1 MVSTAYREQRR
12 LMMVTEARQAED
24 GSAHRMVIAARDRS
38 RNQDEINLAGVRFDN
53 YRKNPVVLWNHDA
66 SPRLLA
72 GAPPSGGIPIAKTL
86 EIGHDEEGRIVAS
99 FEFNS
104 NDPFAARVENAWN
117 NGFLRAASIHYL
129 PTRIVEVKDAR
140 GRVER
145 VRIEESDLLEWSLLP
160 VPADPDSVRAAARA
174 LNLPEEIFRGL
185 EPEPETEEAEEAEP
199 VTEEPSPNPEPKET
213 DPFIDALRE
222 RVGAVEQELREL
234 AARDSTTEEEPQEI
248 PAPEESQGPIL
259 AAVEAQFAAMRQI
272 IEEK

>member
-1 MVSTAYREQRR
+1 MVSTAYAEQRR
-12 LMMVTEARQAED
+12 VMVVTEARQAED
-24 GSAHRMVIAARDRS
+24 GSPHRMVIAANERS

-72 GAPPSGGIPIAKTL
+72 AAPPSGGIPIAKTL

-160 VPADPDSVRAAARA
+160 LPADPNSVREGARA
-174 LNLPEEIFRGL
+174 LELPEEIFRGL
-185 EPEPETEEAEEAEP
+185 EPEPENDEAEP
-199 VTEEPSPNPEPKET
+199 FVDSVTEKPEPEPNQD
-213 DPFIDALRE
+213 DPIEALRE
-222 RVGAVEQELREL
+222 RVDAVEQELRAL
-234 AARDSTTEEEPQEI
+234 AAKPPTTQENPQEPPVRDEPQD
-248 PAPEESQGPIL
+248 PVL
-259 AAVEAQFAAMRQI
+259 VAVEAEFAAMRQI

>member
-1 MVSTAYREQRR
+1 MVSTAYREQCRV
-12 LMMVTEARQAED
+12 MVVTEARQAED

-72 GAPPSGGIPIAKTL
+72 AAPPSGGIPIAKTL

-160 VPADPDSVRAAARA
+160 VPADPDSVREGARA
-174 LNLPEEIFRGL
+174 LELPEEIFRGL
-185 EPEPETEEAEEAEP
+185 EPEPEESEPLPDP
-199 VTEEPSPNPEPKET
+199 VTDEPEPEPKQG
-213 DPFIDALRE
+213 DPIEALTERVDALESEVKALRSVQE
-222 RVGAVEQELREL
+222 AAQEQTEAPESDEQEDGELVAVGEEL
-234 AARDSTTEEEPQEI
+234 AAIR
-248 PAPEESQGPIL
+248 
-259 AAVEAQFAAMRQI
+259 RI
-272 IEEK
+272 IEEE

>member
-1 MVSTAYREQRR
+1 MVSTAYREQCRV
-12 LMMVTEARQAED
+12 MVVKEARQAED
-24 GSAHRMVIAARDRS
+24 GSSHRMVIAARDRS

-66 SPRLLA
+66 SPSLLA
-72 GAPPSGGIPIAKTL
+72 AAPPSGGIPIAKTL

-160 VPADPDSVRAAARA
+160 VPADPDSVREGARA
-174 LNLPEEIFRGL
+174 LELPEEIFRGL
-185 EPEPETEEAEEAEP
+185 EPEAEETEPLPDP
-199 VTEEPSPNPEPKET
+199 VTEDPEPEPEPKEA

-222 RVGAVEQELREL
+222 RVDTLEQEFREL
-234 AARDSTTEEEPQEI
+234 AAKTSEEKPQEPQET
-248 PAPEESQGPIL
+248 PPPDPVL
-259 AAVEAQFAAMRQI
+259 ATVEAEFAAMRQI

>member
-1 MVSTAYREQRR
+1 MVSTAYREQCRV
-12 LMMVTEARQAED
+12 MVVTEARQAED
-24 GSAHRMVIAARDRS
+24 GSAHRMVLAARDRS

-72 GAPPSGGIPIAKTL
+72 AAPPSGGIPIAKTL

-117 NGFLRAASIHYL
+117 NGFLRAASIHCL

-160 VPADPDSVRAAARA
+160 VPADPDSVREGARA
-174 LNLPEEIFRGL
+174 LELPEEIFRGL
-185 EPEPETEEAEEAEP
+185 EPEPEDDEARPPTDP
-199 VTEEPSPNPEPKET
+199 VSEEPDPEPNQG
-213 DPFIDALRE
+213 DPVEALRE
-222 RVGAVEQELREL
+222 RVDAVEQKLEEL
-234 AARDSTTEEEPQEI
+234 AVRTSTTEEEAQET
-248 PAPEESQGPIL
+248 PAPEESQDPIL
-259 AAVEAQFAAMRQI
+259 ADIGTQFAAMRQLM
-272 IEEK
+272 EEK

>member
-1 MVSTAYREQRR
+1 MVSTAYREQCRV
-12 LMMVTEARQAED
+12 MVVTEARQAED

-72 GAPPSGGIPIAKTL
+72 AAPPSGGIPIAKTL

-160 VPADPDSVRAAARA
+160 VPADPDSVREGARA
-174 LNLPEEIFRGL
+174 LELPEEIFRGF
-185 EPEPETEEAEEAEP
+185 EPEPEDDEAEP
-199 VTEEPSPNPEPKET
+199 PTEEREPEPEPKEA
-213 DPFIDALRE
+213 DPFINALTERVDALERE
-222 RVGAVEQELREL
+222 VKALSVQEAAQEQTEAPESDEQEDGELVAVGEEL
-234 AARDSTTEEEPQEI
+234 AAIR
-248 PAPEESQGPIL
+248 
-259 AAVEAQFAAMRQI
+259 RI

>member
-1 MVSTAYREQRR
+1 MVSTSYTEQRR
-12 LMMVTEARQAED
+12 VMVVTEARQAED

-53 YRKNPVVLWNHDA
+53 YRKNPVVFWNHDA

-72 GAPPSGGIPIAKTL
+72 AAPPSGGIPIAKTL

-145 VRIEESDLLEWSLLP
+145 LRIEESELLEWSLVP

-185 EPEPETEEAEEAEP
+185 EPEPEESEPLPDP
-199 VTEEPSPNPEPKET
+199 VTDEPEPEPKQG
-213 DPFIDALRE
+213 DPIEALTERVDALE
-222 RVGAVEQELREL
+222 SEVKALSVQEAAQEQTEAPESDEQEDGELVAVGEEL
-234 AARDSTTEEEPQEI
+234 AAIR
-248 PAPEESQGPIL
+248 
-259 AAVEAQFAAMRQI
+259 RI

>member
-1 MVSTAYREQRR
+1 
-12 LMMVTEARQAED
+12 
-24 GSAHRMVIAARDRS
+24 MVIAARDRS

-72 GAPPSGGIPIAKTL
+72 AARPSGGIPIAKTL

-117 NGFLRAASIHYL
+117 NGFLRAALIHYL

-160 VPADPDSVRAAARA
+160 VPADPDSVREGARA
-174 LNLPEEIFRGL
+174 LNLPEELFRGL
-185 EPEPETEEAEEAEP
+185 EPEPEESEPLPDP
-199 VTEEPSPNPEPKET
+199 VTDEPEPEPKQG
-213 DPFIDALRE
+213 DPIEALARACG
-222 RVGAVEQELREL
+222 RPGAVRPTAVELFKRQRRSRL
-234 AARDSTTEEEPQEI
+234 RNSQEI
-248 PAPEESQGPIL
+248 RTSKRTANL
-259 AAVEAQFAAMRQI
+259 VAVERRTSPPCRRI

>member
-1 MVSTAYREQRR
+1 MVSTTAYKEQRR
-12 LMMVTEARQAED
+12 VMVVTEARQAED
-24 GSAHRMVIAARDRS
+24 GSSHRMVIAARDRS

-66 SPRLLA
+66 SPKLLA
-72 GAPPSGGIPIAKTL
+72 AAPPSGGIPIAKTL

-129 PTRIVEVKDAR
+129 PTRIAEVKDAR

-160 VPADPDSVRAAARA
+160 VPADPDSVREAARA

-185 EPEPETEEAEEAEP
+185 EPEPEPSADL
-199 VTEEPSPNPEPKET
+199 VSEEPEPNQD
-213 DPFIDALRE
+213 DPIEALRE
-222 RVGAVEQELREL
+222 RIDALEEELREL
-234 AARDSTTEEEPQEI
+234 AAKTSTTEEEP
-248 PAPEESQGPIL
+248 PDAPVPDEPEDPMLEAIG
-259 AAVEAQFAAMRQI
+259 AQFAAMRQI
-272 IEEK
+272 MEEK

>member
-1 MVSTAYREQRR
+1 MVSTAYKEQCRV
-12 LMMVTEARQAED
+12 MVVTEARQAED

-66 SPRLLA
+66 NPSLLA
-72 GAPPSGGIPIAKTL
+72 AAPPSGGIPIAKTL

-117 NGFLRAASIHYL
+117 NGFLRAASIHCL

-160 VPADPDSVRAAARA
+160 VPADPNSVRAGARA
-174 LNLPEEIFRGL
+174 LELPEEIFRGL
-185 EPEPETEEAEEAEP
+185 EPEPEDDEPLPDP
-199 VTEEPSPNPEPKET
+199 VTDEPEPEPKQG
-213 DPFIDALRE
+213 DPVEALRE
-222 RVGAVEQELREL
+222 RVDALEREAKALSVQEAAQEQTEAPESDEQEDGELVAVGEEL
-234 AARDSTTEEEPQEI
+234 AAIR
-248 PAPEESQGPIL
+248 
-259 AAVEAQFAAMRQI
+259 RI